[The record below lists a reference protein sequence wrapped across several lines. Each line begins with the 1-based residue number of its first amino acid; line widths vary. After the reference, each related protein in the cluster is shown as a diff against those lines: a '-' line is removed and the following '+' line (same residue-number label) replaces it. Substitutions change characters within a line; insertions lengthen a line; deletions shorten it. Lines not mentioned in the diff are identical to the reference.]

1 MLLAIA
7 DSAFCV
13 LQLFL
18 GHLKVA
24 LMLAIVA
31 ALRTPTQAV
40 LATTLL
46 FSLGDTHDENLLEIS
61 LAQLGHVYSFVKLVT

>member
-1 MLLAIA
+1 MLLAVA
-7 DSAFCV
+7 NSAFCV

-18 GHLKVA
+18 GHLEVV

-46 FSLGDTHDENLLEIS
+46 FSLGDTNDENLLQIS
-61 LAQLGHVYSFVKLVT
+61 LAQLGYVDSFENFVT